1 MDTTDL
7 KARMNTKVQALS
19 EREPGTSQYLAL
31 NSNALELIQE
41 NLKHQPLSF
50 HLFDMVKSPSGG
62 STVFSVPGLSGEEAE
77 KELTG
82 IILDYMTPRAYWAT
96 SDPVEGMPPTC
107 LSKDSLISADG
118 KVCAHCPC
126 NDFGSK
132 DGESNA
138 KACKESVL
146 LFLLRPGSVFP
157 LLAPGAS
164 DQQEAVLE
172 IHHPPGEPIDASQQ
186 CSDQGHLGKGHQPG
200 RGNPMLCSIL
210 TRLRF
215 WVRRRRKRSG
225 SLAGSLW
232 ISSMPLTWSLCSR
245 KRTKLKRRIPCRIF
259 TKLSPTEKRCPVQT
273 PQLPGGQGGGDHRQ
287 AGAFY
292 PERGSSKAGKPRSNP

>member
-1 MDTTDL
+1 MNTTSL
-7 KARMNTKVQALS
+7 KTRMSTKVQAMEAAQPEDLWNPTGS
-19 EREPGTSQYLAL
+19 GYLAL
-31 NSNALELIQE
+31 TSNALDLIKE
-41 NLKHQPLSF
+41 NLKQQPLSF
-50 HLFDMVKSPSGG
+50 QLFDLVKSPSGG

-118 KVCAHCPC
+118 KVCAHCPF

-157 LLAPGAS
+157 LLVRVPVTS
-164 DQQEAVLE
+164 KKLF
-172 IHHPPGEPIDASQQ
+172 
-186 CSDQGHLGKGHQPG
+186 LKYT
-200 RGNPMLCSIL
+200 
-210 TRLRF
+210 TRLVSR
-215 WVRRRRKRSG
+215 
-225 SLAGSLW
+225 LTPL
-232 ISSMPLTWSLCSR
+232 SSVVTKITLDKATSR
-245 KRTKLKRRIPCRIF
+245 
-259 TKLSPTEKRCPVQT
+259 E
-273 PQLPGGQGGGDHRQ
+273 
-287 AGAFY
+287 
-292 PERGSSKAGKPRSNP
+292 GKPYALFHFDAVEVLGSEEAAKVREFGRQFMEIVHAADVEPVFTQED

>member
-1 MDTTDL
+1 MNNTSL
-7 KARMNTKVQALS
+7 KTRMNTKVQAMEAAQPEDLWNPTGS
-19 EREPGTSQYLAL
+19 GYLAL
-31 NSNALELIQE
+31 TSNALDLIKE
-41 NLKHQPLSF
+41 NLKQQPLSF
-50 HLFDMVKSPSGG
+50 QLFDLVKSPSGG

-157 LLAPGAS
+157 LLVRVPVTS
-164 DQQEAVLE
+164 KKLF
-172 IHHPPGEPIDASQQ
+172 
-186 CSDQGHLGKGHQPG
+186 LKYT
-200 RGNPMLCSIL
+200 
-210 TRLRF
+210 TRLVSRLTPLSSVVTKITLEKATSREGKPYALF
-215 WVRRRRKRSG
+215 HFDAVEVLGSEEAEKVREFGRQFMDIVH
-225 SLAGSLW
+225 AADVE
-232 ISSMPLTWSLCSR
+232 PV
-245 KRTKLKRRIPCRIF
+245 F
-259 TKLSPTEKRCPVQT
+259 T
-273 PQLPGGQGGGDHRQ
+273 Q
-287 AGAFY
+287 AG
-292 PERGSSKAGKPRSNP
+292 